1 MPRFLT
7 ILLCA
12 FAVLSLGIG
21 PVAHAA
27 EDMACVEAGSAG
39 QHADSDRV
47 PAESDGADKNFSHQ
61 HTGCHAH
68 HFAALADE
76 ADVPSLLA
84 ASAMRSAIRIAA
96 LVPAPGDPALR
107 PPRA

>member
-1 MPRFLT
+1 M
-7 ILLCA
+7 
-12 FAVLSLGIG
+12 GIG

-27 EDMACVEAGSAG
+27 EDRVCVEAGSLDHGAERDQG
-39 QHADSDRV
+39 SS
-47 PAESDGADKNFSHQ
+47 ESDGADKNFSHQ

-107 PPRA
+107 PPQA